1 MTKRT
6 RRNHSAAFKAKVAL
20 AAIRGEETLAQLST
34 RFDVHQNQIV
44 QWKNQLLE
52 RAAGAFEG
60 AGQSAEAGPDIKTLH
75 AKIGQLALEN
85 DFLAGALGRV
95 PGSSAK
101 R

>member
-1 MTKRT
+1 MTKRS

-20 AAIRGEETLAQLST
+20 AAIKGEETLAQLST

-60 AGQSAEAGPDIKTLH
+60 SSSCAEAGPDIKTLH